1 MNGSVTILLYLL
13 CLVAEMNGND
23 AFDDAFEDE
32 RESESFLSQRTVT
45 LGFEK
50 IPLTRGS
57 SLHLQSRYAEMPDR
71 RSCGHYFRCVCRE

>member
-1 MNGSVTILLYLL
+1 MNGSVTILLGLL

-45 LGFEK
+45 LRF
-50 IPLTRGS
+50 
-57 SLHLQSRYAEMPDR
+57 
-71 RSCGHYFRCVCRE
+71 

>member
-32 RESESFLSQRTVT
+32 RESESFLSQRTPAAMT
-45 LGFEK
+45 SAG
-50 IPLTRGS
+50 
-57 SLHLQSRYAEMPDR
+57 MPASDR
-71 RSCGHYFRCVCRE
+71 LA